1 MHSDRLSYFNYN
13 ILCTVNLEA
22 QTHYIL
28 VVLVLN
34 L

>member
-1 MHSDRLSYFNYN
+1 MHSDRLSYFNCN
-13 ILCTVNLEA
+13 ILCTVNPEA
-22 QTHYIL
+22 QTHYML